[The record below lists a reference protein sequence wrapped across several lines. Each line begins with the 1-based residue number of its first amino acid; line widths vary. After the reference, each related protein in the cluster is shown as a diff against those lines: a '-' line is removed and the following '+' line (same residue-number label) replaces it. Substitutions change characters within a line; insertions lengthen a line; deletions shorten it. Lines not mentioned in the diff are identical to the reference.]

1 VEIFLNFFLSLLVS
15 VAATGSN
22 GRVVE
27 PLSRHPEAKG
37 SSPATGTRR
46 EKNSEKKNIFNLF
59 LSPGASGDDS

>member
-1 VEIFLNFFLSLLVS
+1 MVS

-27 PLSRHPEAKG
+27 PLSHHPEAKG

-46 EKNSEKKNIFNLF
+46 EKMVEKVF
-59 LSPGASGDDS
+59 LTFSPYCSLQVPAAMAHGAG